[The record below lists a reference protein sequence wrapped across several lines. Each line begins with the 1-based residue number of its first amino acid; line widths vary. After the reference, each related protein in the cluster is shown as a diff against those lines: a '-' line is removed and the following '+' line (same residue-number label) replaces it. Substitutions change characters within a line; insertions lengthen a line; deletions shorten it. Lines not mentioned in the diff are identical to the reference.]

1 MKRVSILAFILISV
15 LLSGCNAKSKSSDK
29 NATQQHS
36 ATPQRSE
43 AAKAMD
49 SDLLPEG
56 GGKKMPMF

>member
-1 MKRVSILAFILISV
+1 MKRVSILALIV
-15 LLSGCNAKSKSSDK
+15 LALAMSGCNGKSKAKSGEENKSID
-29 NATQQHS
+29 T
-36 ATPQRSE
+36 QRSK

>member
-29 NATQQHS
+29 NATQQ
-36 ATPQRSE
+36 RSE

>member
-1 MKRVSILAFILISV
+1 MKKVSILAFILISV
-15 LLSGCNAKSKSSDK
+15 LLSGCNTKSKSSDQ
-29 NATQQHS
+29 N

>member
-1 MKRVSILAFILISV
+1 MKRISILAFIV
-15 LLSGCNAKSKSSDK
+15 LALALTGCNGKSKAQSGEHNQTSID
-29 NATQQHS
+29 A
-36 ATPQRSE
+36 QRSE

>member
-1 MKRVSILAFILISV
+1 MKRISILAFILISA
-15 LLSGCNAKSKSSDK
+15 LLTGCNTKSKSNDH
-29 NATQQHS
+29 N

-56 GGKKMPMF
+56 GGKKLPMF

>member
-1 MKRVSILAFILISV
+1 MKRVSILAFIALALV
-15 LLSGCNAKSKSSDK
+15 LSGCNGK
-29 NATQQHS
+29 NKAQSGEHNTS
-36 ATPQRSE
+36 IDSQRSE

>member
-1 MKRVSILAFILISV
+1 MKRISILALIV
-15 LLSGCNAKSKSSDK
+15 LALAMSGCNGKSKAKSGEENTTRID
-29 NATQQHS
+29 T
-36 ATPQRSE
+36 QRSE

>member
-1 MKRVSILAFILISV
+1 MKRVSILALIV
-15 LLSGCNAKSKSSDK
+15 LALAMSGCNGKSKAKSGEHNQTSIDS
-29 NATQQHS
+29 
-36 ATPQRSE
+36 QRSE

>member
-1 MKRVSILAFILISV
+1 MKRVSILAFVLISA
-15 LLSGCNAKSKSSDK
+15 LLSGCNAKSKSNDQ
-29 NATQQHS
+29 N

-56 GGKKMPMF
+56 GGKKLPMF

>member
-1 MKRVSILAFILISV
+1 MKRVSILAFIV
-15 LLSGCNAKSKSSDK
+15 LTLALSGCNGKSKAQSGEHNTSID
-29 NATQQHS
+29 A
-36 ATPQRSE
+36 QRSE